1 MIRKKIIIALLSV
14 IFLGA
19 NSIQSQEKN
28 FLNKLELDI
37 SVSPK
42 TIVASK
48 SFNISS
54 SDLALR
60 YMYTDNLSIGFG
72 ATLTNICF
80 SDFSADSYVPFYLS
94 LRYSLIPEN
103 KVSPYFLLNLGG
115 SAFQLNDIQ
124 YQCRIATGI
133 DFSLVEN
140 YSSMFLE
147 IGLGYMSD
155 INFWTPISLGIRF

>member
-1 MIRKKIIIALLSV
+1 MTIKKLIIALLSV

-42 TIVASK
+42 TIVASE

-60 YMYTDNLSIGFG
+60 YMYTNNLSIGFG

-80 SDFSADSYVPFYLS
+80 SDFSA
-94 LRYSLIPEN
+94 EC
-103 KVSPYFLLNLGG
+103 
-115 SAFQLNDIQ
+115 
-124 YQCRIATGI
+124 CR
-133 DFSLVEN
+133 FRVK
-140 YSSMFLE
+140 
-147 IGLGYMSD
+147 
-155 INFWTPISLGIRF
+155 

>member
-1 MIRKKIIIALLSV
+1 MSV

-80 SDFSADSYVPFYLS
+80 SDFAADSYVPFYLS